1 MRTGYGIYS
10 IPEGESAGVKRVGF
24 VVLAEDW
31 RDALNQFAKACEQ
44 PYEVKRSR
52 LEMTTVNGIRFYL
65 AVSGHATDEEYE
77 LMLGNPLGLNC
88 RVIVYNK

>member
-10 IPEGESAGVKRVGF
+10 ITEGKDTGVKRVGF

-31 RDALNQFAKACEQ
+31 IDALTQFAKACEQ
-44 PYEVKRSR
+44 PYEIKRSK
-52 LEMTTVNGIRFYL
+52 LEMTTVSGVRFYL

-77 LMLGNPLGLNC
+77 LMLDNPLGLNC
-88 RVIVYNK
+88 RVIVHNQ